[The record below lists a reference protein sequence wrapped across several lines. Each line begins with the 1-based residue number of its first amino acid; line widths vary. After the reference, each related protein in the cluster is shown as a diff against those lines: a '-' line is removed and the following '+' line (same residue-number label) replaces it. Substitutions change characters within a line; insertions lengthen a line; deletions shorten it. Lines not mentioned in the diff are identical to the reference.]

1 MNNVAVC
8 AMMFYKVVSNRVDDS
23 LKWGLMQFRGKTSTQ
38 KIRKD
43 MKEGIDSE
51 GKHKKGGREKEQQI
65 DFINGYLSIICFVS

>member
-43 MKEGIDSE
+43 VRGSRFW
-51 GKHKKGGREKEQQI
+51 GKAQEGREGERAVNR
-65 DFINGYLSIICFVS
+65 FH